1 MSTAN
6 HGEAD
11 GCRPVV
17 CQEEERRDFEQLKFS
32 AILILS
38 QKCAWLLQSC
48 PTPCDPMD
56 CSPVL
61 P

>member
-1 MSTAN
+1 MSTVN

-11 GCRPVV
+11 GCRPAV

-38 QKCAWLLQSC
+38 QKCAWLLQ
-48 PTPCDPMD
+48 
-56 CSPVL
+56 
-61 P
+61 